1 MQGMKTLVCEQRQLL
16 MVLEHDIKALC
27 NIKGPMTNE
36 ETIAFTNA
44 VMNDSLHGFQLLN
57 YSVERQQVLY
67 SIEEVGGFVQ
77 ISMDEL
83 RSSGNV
89 HDMETHDNIVS
100 TIANFSLQI
109 VAGISKVCAERD
121 NRNSSA
127 DQLPPVLPLDLC
139 SVHSRDFTSC
149 LQQQMIWLKQK
160 FSDAEVEKI
169 DDQFRNLRL
178 AFKEQS
184 GFSQMLQTAQA
195 CSTVQSFE
203 QCWSPLGSEFEDLQ
217 RFCGAIASIMPGT
230 SSVESDFSL
239 INWTKDSSSQSLTDF
254 SLESILHCKQYQKL
268 RDLFE

>member
-1 MQGMKTLVCEQRQLL
+1 MKNTVLNEQKRMLSNILLTIRQILKHF
-16 MVLEHDIKALC
+16 VH
-27 NIKGPMTNE
+27 N
-36 ETIAFTNA
+36 
-44 VMNDSLHGFQLLN
+44 QL
-57 YSVERQQVLY
+57 
-67 SIEEVGGFVQ
+67 
-77 ISMDEL
+77 DEL

-89 HDMETHDNIVS
+89 RDMETHDNIVS

-109 VAGISKVCAERD
+109 VAGISKVCAEHD

-149 LQQQMIWLKQK
+149 LQQQMIRIKQK

-203 QCWSPLGSEFEDLQ
+203 QCWSPLGSELKTCKGFVGPLQ
-217 RFCGAIASIMPGT
+217 ASCQGPAALNQISP
-230 SSVESDFSL
+230 SSIGQRIPVH
-239 INWTKDSSSQSLTDF
+239 KA
-254 SLESILHCKQYQKL
+254 
-268 RDLFE
+268 

>member
-1 MQGMKTLVCEQRQLL
+1 MFMIWKHMTTLCQQL
-16 MVLEHDIKALC
+16 
-27 NIKGPMTNE
+27 
-36 ETIAFTNA
+36 
-44 VMNDSLHGFQLLN
+44 
-57 YSVERQQVLY
+57 
-67 SIEEVGGFVQ
+67 Q
-77 ISMDEL
+77 ISHYRLLLEYP
-83 RSSGNV
+83 RFVPSVTNG
-89 HDMETHDNIVS
+89 T
-100 TIANFSLQI
+100 
-109 VAGISKVCAERD
+109 
-121 NRNSSA
+121 
-127 DQLPPVLPLDLC
+127 PVLPLDLC
-139 SVHSRDFTSC
+139 SAHSWAFTFC

-184 GFSQMLQTAQA
+184 VFSQMLQTAQA

-239 INWTKDSSSQSLTDF
+239 INCSKDSSSQSLTDF